1 MAVEVISK
9 IKPKDNMDFFLL
21 DSTAV
26 EYEGDS
32 LDIVLQQLSA
42 AMTEY
47 LLTVDYDKLLK
58 FNTNEIISGPPR
70 DDENSARLN
79 VARLN
84 LMLLNEE

>member
-9 IKPKDNMDFFLL
+9 IKPKDNMDFFLM

-26 EYEGDS
+26 EYEGGS
-32 LDIVLQQLSA
+32 LDVVLEQLSA

-47 LLTVDYDKLLK
+47 LLTVDYDTLLK
-58 FNTNEIISGPPR
+58 FDTSEIISGPPR